1 LKFLLPW
8 QDSAGTFPFD
18 NKEPV
23 WRRPLGESSR
33 TLCVLFYREK
43 PCQVFARPAS
53 CMGRSLVLWQ
63 RARNGRKNG
72 SSTESKG

>member
-8 QDSAGTFPFD
+8 QDSAGAFPFH

-33 TLCVLFYREK
+33 TLSILFYRETL
-43 PCQVFARPAS
+43 P
-53 CMGRSLVLWQ
+53 GLWQ
-63 RARNGRKNG
+63 GQPVVWGISGPVAEDK
-72 SSTESKG
+72 EWQKEWQLH

>member
-23 WRRPLGESSR
+23 WRRPLGESSW
-33 TLCVLFYREK
+33 TLHFLFYREK
-43 PCQVFARPAS
+43 PCQVFGKAS
-53 CMGRSLVLWQ
+53 QLFGEVSGPVAEGEEWQ
-63 RARNGRKNG
+63 K
-72 SSTESKG
+72 EWQLH